1 MTGCGG
7 RVSTVRSV
15 ISIDDFRAEVTEFLA
30 ANADE
35 KRSEQRFVWGQGPDK
50 VAMFEERDREAE
62 LELLAEAQKWRAKR
76 FDAGLGWITGPAGY
90 GGRELPVAYQRV
102 YDGLEARYEVPN
114 QSFFGIGLGMV
125 APTIL
130 AHGSEAAKERYLRAM
145 YRADIVACQL
155 FSEPGAGSDLASLQT
170 RAERDGDEWL
180 ITGQK
185 VWTSGAQY
193 SDIGEIIARTD
204 PDLPKHRGLTGFI
217 VDMRAPGVEIR
228 PLRQMTGGAS
238 FNEVFFTEV
247 RVPDDHRLGD
257 VNNGWNVALTTL
269 MNERAAIGAGGA
281 GGGGAGLLTRAVEMT
296 KAFGLNGDP
305 IVRQRLAALIV
316 KSRVNQYT
324 NQRAMD
330 KIRAGQTPGPELSI
344 AKLTGT
350 QLSMALAEYV
360 SGVLGPKLIADTG
373 EWGTYAWS
381 QFVVGNPGMRIAG
394 GSDEVMRNIVGE
406 RVLGLPKEPGV
417 DTTSP
422 FRELKV
428 GTQT

>member
-1 MTGCGG
+1 M
-7 RVSTVRSV
+7 
-15 ISIDDFRAEVTEFLA
+15 ISIDDFRAEVTEFLN
-30 ANADE
+30 ANAE
-35 KRSEQRFVWGQGPDK
+35 LKQAERRFVWGQGPDN

-62 LELLAEAQKWRAKR
+62 LELLAKAQKWRAKR
-76 FDAGLGWITGPAGY
+76 FDAGFGWITGPEEF
-90 GGRELPVAYQRV
+90 GGRSLPASHQRAYDALEGR
-102 YDGLEARYEVPN
+102 YDVPN
-114 QSFFGIGLGMV
+114 QGFFGIGLGMV

-130 AHGSEAAKERYLRAM
+130 AHGSPAAKEQYLRAM
-145 YRADIVACQL
+145 YRADIVGCQL

-170 RAERDGDEWL
+170 RAVRDGEEWVL
-180 ITGQK
+180 TGQK

-204 PDLPKHRGLTGFI
+204 ADQPKHRGLTGFI

-238 FNEVFFTEV
+238 FNEVFFTDV
-247 RVPDDHRLGD
+247 RIPDDHRLGD

-281 GGGGAGLLTRAVEMT
+281 GGGTSGLLTRAVEMT
-296 KAFGLNGDP
+296 KAFGLTDDP
-305 IVRQRLAALIV
+305 LVRQRLADLIV
-316 KSRVNQYT
+316 HSRVNQYT
-324 NQRAMD
+324 NQRALD

-344 AKLTGT
+344 AKLAGT
-350 QLSMALAEYV
+350 QLAMDLSDFV
-360 SGVLGPKLIADTG
+360 SSVLGPKLTADTG

-406 RVLGLPKEPGV
+406 RVLGLPKEPGI

-422 FRELKV
+422 FRDLKV
-428 GTQT
+428 GTQA